1 MKTAGMIVKTRHFQA
16 RTAAETSLP
25 RGGFAQGC
33 GVLRHSPPPGG
44 YRHVRHQ
51 PPAALAAWVQHF
63 WVECWDWPEQEPQTR
78 EVLPHP
84 CVHLVFASGRSRI
97 LGVQRARFVR
107 QLKGRD
113 RILGVK
119 FRPGAFYPFLRRPV
133 ASLADSSLPLAELF
147 DAAAAA
153 AAEQEVL
160 AGADEQAMVE
170 AAGCFLAPRLPPPD
184 PWVEAAAGAVEEIA
198 CDSRITRVEH
208 LTARSGLPE
217 RSLQRLFSRYVGAS
231 PRWVIKRYRI
241 YEVLEHL
248 GSSAADMDWAGLAQ
262 ELGYFDQAHFIKDF
276 KKLVG
281 RTPAEYRAPWE

>member
-1 MKTAGMIVKTRHFQA
+1 MIVKTRHLQA
-16 RTAAETSLP
+16 RGAAETSLV
-25 RGGFAQGC
+25 RGAFAQGC

-63 WVECWDWPEQEPQTR
+63 WVESWDWPEQEPQTR

-84 CVHLVFASGRSRI
+84 CVHLVFASGRSRV
-97 LGVQRARFVR
+97 LGVQQARFVR

-133 ASLADSSLPLAELF
+133 ASLADSALPLSELF

-160 AGADEQAMVE
+160 GCADEQAMVE
-170 AAGCFLAPRLPPPD
+170 AAGRFLTLRLPSSD
-184 PWVEAAAGAVEEIA
+184 PWVEVAAGAVEEVA
-198 CDSRITRVEH
+198 CDPRITRVEH
-208 LTARSGLPE
+208 LVVRSGLSE

-231 PRWVIKRYRI
+231 ARWVIKRYRI
-241 YEVLEHL
+241 YEVLERL
-248 GSSAADMDWAGLAQ
+248 GNGANHMDWAGLAQ

-281 RTPAEYRAPWE
+281 RTPADYRAP